1 MGNYLSYVPHS
12 IRPQKRVMIF
22 GLPDSGKTSLLYWL
36 KFGKQVETAPTIG
49 INQEDIVYD
58 TISTVTM
65 DFGICDYISYKDK
78 ADVVIYVVGT
88 DKLEDV
94 KPHFHSVVSAAPIL
108 ILANKQD
115 LVDKSHTHVST
126 IQALNFWDLE
136 CEWKCIP
143 TVISQGIGIGSIR
156 AWVSKHIS

>member
-22 GLPDSGKTSLLYWL
+22 GLPASGKTSLLYWL
-36 KFGKQVETAPTIG
+36 KHDKHMLTVPTVG
-49 INQEDIVYD
+49 INQEDIVFED
-58 TISTVTM
+58 TSTITM

-94 KPHFHSVVSAAPIL
+94 HPHFHSVISSAPIL
-108 ILANKQD
+108 LLANKQD
-115 LVDKSHTHVST
+115 LEESHTHVT
-126 IQALNFWDLE
+126 TMQKLNVWDLK

-143 TVISQGIGIGSIR
+143 TVINQGIGISSIR
-156 AWVSKHIS
+156 RWVSKHIR